1 MQKNVFCY
9 DVSLGKRYPFILSES
24 ICFHDVTMIVYHPR
38 VFRNDITVATVTS
51 PTLQPMS
58 NTPPRQ
64 ILNVVS
70 GRLWNSSTMS
80 CKTFCCSGNLGCFSL
95 WLPKKHQ
102 KYPALLQNPS
112 SLYKYDLQKYLS
124 PTILTLT
131 LMKNKPTKIGT
142 CIFWWFFSTE
152 TDTIMAYHLQ
162 AHHLRLWLRFWRD
175 GGLPTILGICWWQP
189 EIR

>member
-38 VFRNDITVATVTS
+38 VFRNNITVATVTS

-70 GRLWNSSTMS
+70 GRL
-80 CKTFCCSGNLGCFSL
+80 
-95 WLPKKHQ
+95 
-102 KYPALLQNPS
+102 
-112 SLYKYDLQKYLS
+112 
-124 PTILTLT
+124 
-131 LMKNKPTKIGT
+131 
-142 CIFWWFFSTE
+142 
-152 TDTIMAYHLQ
+152 
-162 AHHLRLWLRFWRD
+162 
-175 GGLPTILGICWWQP
+175 
-189 EIR
+189 